1 MNREEGSYVNNNIA
15 ITGFYKSFIR
25 IKKTNVPLLDE
36 LQFVPS
42 YEQKVSEKMT
52 GIEIDIIN
60 ASNEYDQYC
69 RTYYQALSIP
79 SSGDLSGM
87 FFQPSTVYSNVNNGL
102 GIFAGRS
109 VTKYLFSITN
119 QSDNKQ

>member
-1 MNREEGSYVNNNIA
+1 
-15 ITGFYKSFIR
+15 
-25 IKKTNVPLLDE
+25 
-36 LQFVPS
+36 
-42 YEQKVSEKMT
+42 MT

-87 FFQPSTVYSNVNNGL
+87 FFNLLQ
-102 GIFAGRS
+102 
-109 VTKYLFSITN
+109 SIVM
-119 QSDNKQ
+119 

>member
-1 MNREEGSYVNNNIA
+1 MFLCWMNYSSCHFN
-15 ITGFYKSFIR
+15 
-25 IKKTNVPLLDE
+25 
-36 LQFVPS
+36 
-42 YEQKVSEKMT
+42 EQKVSEKMT